1 MIKPGLYLILLFNI
15 IFVSAQNSKTD
26 TAAKREELLAKA
38 KKSSNTEKEVIYLE
52 LAKLYIPDS
61 LQTAVKYLNKAL
73 QYKEGKPEYKVYL
86 TFADIYLQKRQ
97 TDSAKIYLDKGI
109 KTAEKHK
116 NYDALGKLF
125 YKKGDITYYGNDYKT
140 ADIFY
145 QKAFDFAKKANNP
158 QLQADI
164 LIDRAYIFEYW
175 AKREEALKLL
185 QQAMETSDSSNYIK
199 GKARASLVIGNIYHG
214 MNKFDKA
221 LEYYK
226 KTLKNANLIQ
236 NRKGIGIAYGNI
248 GMAYLEM
255 HRDALA
261 IKNLLMSN
269 KIMYELKD
277 YMTLANNYMDL
288 AIIYARKGNSE
299 KSLYYADKGIE
310 LMRNHGTKEGLLKT
324 LNSKAICLSHLKR
337 YELSNQYLDSC
348 IRLSKESDFGLMLQ
362 KSLEAYSN
370 NLKKLGKYRG
380 ALKYLQMHNTVKDS
394 IMNDNFQKR
403 LARFEAKYKT
413 LEKQKEIETLQHKQ
427 KLQKAHIKFIIVIGF
442 SMVIL
447 ILVIGYFWVQ
457 KHKKEKEISK
467 LQLEKSRMEAQQL
480 TDQVELKN
488 KQLTSHALN
497 MMQKNQLLQS
507 FSENLNFILDKK
519 GENIQTGLKKLNSE
533 INRVINSEK
542 DWDTFKVYFEQVNKD
557 FITNFKKLSDD
568 LTTTDVRLA
577 TLIKLNMTN
586 KEIASLLNITHQSVK
601 NAQYRLKN
609 KLGLTAEQDL
619 KKFIWELR

>member
-1 MIKPGLYLILLFNI
+1 MPKPALYFILLFNA
-15 IFVSAQNSKTD
+15 FVVSAQNPVSD
-26 TAAKREELLAKA
+26 TSAKRAELREKIKHSS
-38 KKSSNTEKEVIYLE
+38 KKERQAIYVE

-61 LQTAVKYLNKAL
+61 LQIAVKYLNKAL
-73 QYKEGKPEYKVYL
+73 QYKEGKSEYKVYL
-86 TFADIYLQKRQ
+86 TFADICIQKRQ
-97 TDSAKIYLDKGI
+97 TDSANIYLDKGI
-109 KTAEKHK
+109 KSAGKRKDIE
-116 NYDALGKLF
+116 ALSRLF
-125 YKKGDITYYGNDYKT
+125 YKKGDAAYYNNDYKT
-140 ADIFY
+140 ADTFY

-164 LIDRAYIFEYW
+164 IIDRAYIFDYW
-175 AKREEALKLL
+175 AKREKALNLL
-185 QQAMETSDSSNYIK
+185 QQALEISDSSNYIK
-199 GKARASLVIGNIYHG
+199 GKARASLAIGNIYHG

-226 KTLKNANLIQ
+226 KTLKNASLIQ
-236 NRKGIGIAYGNI
+236 NKRGIGIAYGNI
-248 GMAYLEM
+248 GLAYLEM
-255 HRDALA
+255 HRDEPA
-261 IKNLLMSN
+261 IENLMISN
-269 KIMYELKD
+269 EILYELKD
-277 YMTLANNYMDL
+277 YMNLANNYMDL

-310 LMRNHGTKEGLLKT
+310 LMRGHGTKEGLLKT
-324 LNSKAICLSHLKR
+324 LNSKAICLNHLKR

-348 IRLSKESDFGLMLQ
+348 IRLSKESGFGLMLQ
-362 KSLEAYSN
+362 KSYEAYSD
-370 NLKKLGKYRG
+370 NLKKLGKYRE
-380 ALKYLQMHNTVKDS
+380 ALKYLQTHNTVKDS

-403 LARFEAKYKT
+403 LARFETEYKT

-427 KLQKAHIKFIIVIGF
+427 KLQKAHIKFILVIGI
-442 SMVIL
+442 SLVLLIL
-447 ILVIGYFWVQ
+447 IIGYFWVN
-457 KHKKEKEISK
+457 KHKKEKEISA

-480 TDQVELKN
+480 TEQVELKN

-507 FSENLNFILDKK
+507 FSDDINSIMDKK
-519 GENIQTGLKKLNSE
+519 EDNVQMGLKKLNSE

-557 FITNFKKLSDD
+557 FIANFKKLSDD
-568 LTTTDVRLA
+568 LTTTDIRLA

-619 KKFIWELR
+619 KKFIWELG